1 MASPAPKR
9 MTLAEFL
16 EWDDGTERRYELLD
30 GTPVMMAPSLEA
42 HGELAAALTVE
53 LGNRVKPPCRLISE
67 AGIVISDRADT
78 YYVADLAVTCVPREP
93 GRRMVVEPVLVVEVL
108 SPSTGQVD
116 RWRKVADYRT
126 LPSVQEIL
134 VVFSDECRV
143 EVQRRTPDGWR
154 VEDLIGQAEIALACC
169 SDSIPLDAIYR
180 DLLPDQAA
188 APT

>member
-1 MASPAPKR
+1 

-30 GTPVMMAPSLEA
+30 GIPVMMAPSLEA

-53 LGNRVKPPCRLISE
+53 LGNRVKPPCRVISE
-67 AGIVISDRADT
+67 AGIMIPDRADT
-78 YYVADLAVTCVPREP
+78 YYVADLAVTCAPREP
-93 GRRMVVEPVLVVEVL
+93 GRRMVVDPVLVIEVL

-134 VVFSDECRV
+134 VVFSDERRI

-154 VEDLIGQAEIALACC
+154 VEDLIGQAEIRLGCC
-169 SDSIPLDAIYR
+169 DDPISLDAIYR
-180 DLLPDQAA
+180 DLLSEAVASQG
-188 APT
+188 